1 MFEKTYPFLQEFEVT
16 EHYDFTDVIDLNE
29 INYRIAFSF
38 VNSFDKKL
46 RDDPRYVKILARSVR
61 RIDGT
66 LSETILGFHKCEE
79 KDWEKFYPV
88 TLKSQALF
96 DKFEKDEDKGFYCL
110 DWESENPDN
119 LKIYG

>member
-1 MFEKTYPFLQEFEVT
+1 MIDKTYPFLQEFKVN

-38 VNSFDKKL
+38 VNSSNKKL
-46 RDDPRYVKILARSVR
+46 KDDPRYVKILVRTVR
-61 RIDGT
+61 RIESK

-79 KDWEKFYPV
+79 KDWENFYPI

-96 DKFEKDEDKGFYCL
+96 DKFERDEDKGFYCL
-110 DWESENPDN
+110 DWE
-119 LKIYG
+119 